1 MDNVP
6 QKRPQQHADAQ
17 SVSSRPITLPKRPRS
32 DNSAQHIVTSNG
44 GRELSASSAVNA
56 RKASSAAHHSGDD
69 DDEEDDEDYT
79 SSSGSSLSSSDDDD
93 DDGDDDDDA
102 QSETAGNSNN
112 VVTGDNEGITSLPA
126 RRKPNIRRID
136 QEPSLLSKLSAFLPQ
151 MKTAN
156 EDLQR
161 EIAAGRAKDIRLDEG
176 DENEAQSDGQYI
188 EMNLGLGVLEEK
200 RPGDEPTSGDEEK
213 DSEPHGHSDTNLMDR
228 LMGKEKTSSSEKP
241 SIQDL
246 GN

>member
-69 DDEEDDEDYT
+69 DDDEEDDDDYT
-79 SSSGSSLSSSDDDD
+79 SSSGSSLTSYDDDDDD
-93 DDGDDDDDA
+93 DDGDDEA
-102 QSETAGNSNN
+102 RSETAGNSNN

-126 RRKPNIRRID
+126 RRKPNIRPIN
-136 QEPSLLSKLSAFLPQ
+136 QESGLLSKLSAFLPQ

-156 EDLQR
+156 EDLQK
-161 EIAAGRAKDIRLDEG
+161 EIAAGRAKDIRLDED
-176 DENEAQSDGQYI
+176 DENEAKSDGQYI
-188 EMNLGLGVLEEK
+188 EMVRSLLHFQLYSNYFKLLICAVY
-200 RPGDEPTSGDEEK
+200 RT
-213 DSEPHGHSDTNLMDR
+213 
-228 LMGKEKTSSSEKP
+228 
-241 SIQDL
+241 
-246 GN
+246 